1 MDYIQINPDNVAP
14 PAPRQRFRKVA
25 TYLLYRQYFGGGGN
39 EYTLAFQTRVLAD
52 GGTLESLSCLNQS
65 LQPLFL

>member
-14 PAPRQRFRKVA
+14 PAPRPRTRKVA
-25 TYLLYRQYFGGGGN
+25 TYLLYRQYLGGGGN
-39 EYTLAFQTRVLAD
+39 AYSLAFKERVEAD
-52 GGTLESLSCLNQS
+52 GGTFESLSCLNQS